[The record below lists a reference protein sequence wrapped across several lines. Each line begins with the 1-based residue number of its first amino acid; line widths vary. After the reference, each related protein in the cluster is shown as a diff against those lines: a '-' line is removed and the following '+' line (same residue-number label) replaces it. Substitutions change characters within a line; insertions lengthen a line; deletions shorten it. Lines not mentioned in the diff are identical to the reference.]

1 MFYVLA
7 SDPLAVWGQTA
18 AIVLLVYSLVTILI
32 GLVLALVL
40 LLGLTWVRE
49 KAELIKKLRPTVDSV
64 NITTEEAI
72 KGTLP
77 AARADD
83 NKIVRAVAEIPAQA
97 HSIEQKV
104 EQGSDRVAAAVIEF
118 RARTMMA
125 KGIVKAF
132 FLPGLTHRTQLML
145 EKEGVGFRSPGFR
158 MLMGEKAPV
167 DAPTGPG
174 EGYIGNISASQLK
187 AASVDVVA
195 SPPKELQSVTSE
207 VKNAPTP

>member
-7 SDPLAVWGQTA
+7 SDPLATWGQTA
-18 AIVLLVYSLVTILI
+18 AIVLLVYSLVSILI

-132 FLPGLTHRTQLML
+132 FLPGLTNRTQTAL

>member
-1 MFYVLA
+1 MLYALA
-7 SDPLAVWGQTA
+7 SDPLAAWGQAA
-18 AIVLLVYSLVTILI
+18 AIVLLVYTLVSILI

-40 LLGLTWVRE
+40 LLGLTWVRD

-77 AARADD
+77 AARAGD
-83 NKIVRAVAEIPAQA
+83 NKLVRAVAEIPAQA
-97 HSIEQKV
+97 NAIEQKV
-104 EQGSDRVAAAVIEF
+104 EQGSDRVAGAVIEF

-132 FLPGLTHRTQLML
+132 FLPGLTHRTQSLL
-145 EKEGVGFRSPGFR
+145 EKEDVGFRSPGYR
-158 MLMGEKAPV
+158 MLVGERAPV
-167 DAPTGPG
+167 DAPGGPG
-174 EGYIGNISASQLK
+174 DGYVGSITASQLK
-187 AASVDVVA
+187 DAPVDVVA

>member
-1 MFYVLA
+1 MLYILA
-7 SDPLAVWGQTA
+7 SDPLAAWGQTA
-18 AIVLLVYSLVTILI
+18 AIVLLVYMLVSILI
-32 GLVLALVL
+32 GVVLAFVL
-40 LLGLTWVRE
+40 LLGLTWVRG
-49 KAELIKKLRPTVDSV
+49 KVELIKKLRPTVDSV
-64 NITTEEAI
+64 NTTTEKAI

-83 NKIVRAVAEIPAQA
+83 NKIVRVVAEIPVQA
-97 HSIEQKV
+97 HSIEQRV

-132 FLPGLTHRTQLML
+132 FLPGLTHRTQTAL

-174 EGYIGNISASQLK
+174 EGYTGNITASQLK
-187 AASVDVVA
+187 DAPVEVVA

-207 VKNAPTP
+207 VKNAPAP